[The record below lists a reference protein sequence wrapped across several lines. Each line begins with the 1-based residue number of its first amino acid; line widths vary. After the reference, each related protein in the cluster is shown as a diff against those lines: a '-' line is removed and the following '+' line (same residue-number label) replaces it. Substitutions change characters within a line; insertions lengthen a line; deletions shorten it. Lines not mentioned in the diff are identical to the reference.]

1 MKKFASSKL
10 ELYLLKSEIKRVEN
24 GIGFLYEESRY
35 NESLKLLNSIHSRI
49 ALKRVKFNKNI
60 YYKRGCVY

>member
-1 MKKFASSKL
+1 MRKFASSKL

-24 GIGFLYEESRY
+24 GNGFIYEETRY
-35 NESLKLLNSIHSRI
+35 NDTLKLLNSIHPKI

-60 YYKRGCVY
+60 YYKKGA